1 MNIFV
6 PSELKDTPDGPV
18 SCADTSNASVK
29 EQVDTSK
36 PVVHAYSFTLSEL
49 KPVTN
54 IFVPSELKAI
64 PVVCVSCP
72 DTEKAS
78 VKEQVDTS
86 KPVVHA
92 YSFMS
97 SPIAPATNIFVP
109 SELKTAFLGFVSCP
123 DTSNASTKVV
133 AAYASLIGANPME
146 QIIAKNVRNLIL
158 EYFM

>member
-18 SCADTSNASVK
+18 SCADTSNASVKEQVDTSNAVHAYSFTSSPLEPATNIFVPSELKAIPLGCDSCADTSNASVK

-72 DTEKAS
+72 DT
-78 VKEQVDTS
+78 
-86 KPVVHA
+86 
-92 YSFMS
+92 
-97 SPIAPATNIFVP
+97 
-109 SELKTAFLGFVSCP
+109 
-123 DTSNASTKVV
+123 
-133 AAYASLIGANPME
+133 
-146 QIIAKNVRNLIL
+146 
-158 EYFM
+158 